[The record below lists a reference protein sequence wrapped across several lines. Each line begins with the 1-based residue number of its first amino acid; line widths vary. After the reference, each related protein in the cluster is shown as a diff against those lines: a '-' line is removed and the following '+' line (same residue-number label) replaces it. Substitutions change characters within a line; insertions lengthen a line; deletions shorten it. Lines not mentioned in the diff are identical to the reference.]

1 MQTKLGFAIFVI
13 ELELRADTYLWAIR
27 LFKSRTLASDAI
39 KSGKV
44 KLEEANLKPSH
55 SVKVGEKYTINQ
67 GNGIKK
73 IIEVSGLLEKRASFD
88 IAKNYYNDLSP
99 TPTIQE
105 KAEKAFFVMNVSN
118 ERGSGRPTKRNR
130 RNLEDLG
137 GWF

>member
-1 MQTKLGFAIFVI
+1 M
-13 ELELRADTYLWAIR
+13 ELRADTYLWAIR

-39 KSGKV
+39 KNGKV
-44 KLEEANLKPSH
+44 KLEETNLKPSH
-55 SVKVGEKYTINQ
+55 AVKVGEKYTINQ

-73 IIEVSGLLEKRASFD
+73 IIEVSGLLEKRASFE

-99 TPTIQE
+99 TPTVQE
-105 KAEKAFFVMNVSN
+105 KAEKAFFVMNVVN

>member
-1 MQTKLGFAIFVI
+1 MN
-13 ELELRADTYLWAIR
+13 LEVRADTYLWAIR
-27 LFKSRTLASDAI
+27 LYKSRTLASDAI

-44 KLEEANLKPSH
+44 KLEDANLKPSH

-73 IIEVSGLLEKRASFD
+73 IIEVSGLLEKRASFE

-99 TPTIQE
+99 TPTKQE
-105 KAEKAFFVMNVSN
+105 KAEKAFFIMNVTN